1 MKTITQ
7 TATTADKIA
16 MALGG
21 GLVLLGTLVMGTLET
36 LLGGPNALPVTNEAG
51 VVVAETTFDPV
62 LRATIVLAGLVVF
75 GLFAL
80 YRLVAT
86 RVAETR
92 APATEQPA
100 D

>member
-1 MKTITQ
+1 MKSITQ

-36 LLGGPNALPVTNEAG
+36 LIGDPNALPVTNEAG
-51 VVVAETTFDPV
+51 VVVAETTFDPE
-62 LRATIVLAGLVVF
+62 LRAAIVLAGLVVF
-75 GLFAL
+75 GLYAM

-86 RVAETR
+86 RISETQRTAAEQTVY
-92 APATEQPA
+92 
-100 D
+100 